1 MPLPLVLV
9 VDDAPEIGLI
19 VQRLG
24 RRAGQEVICRADAA
38 GAWEYLLQAPPD
50 RRPDLV
56 LLDLNLPDLPG
67 VELCRRLRA
76 MSAESRQAGLCDV
89 PLALFT
95 NWDQGSEVAVG
106 LEAGARFVVCKD
118 LLTRPEAWQARLAE
132 ILAAPR
138 EGTPDLAPRFA
149 VGRPLSA
156 AVPGLRRAL
165 RHPTLRPLGF
175 EVLAVLVRRALRQAK
190 CPWPTEV
197 LLDDLPPPENC
208 GAAEPPALAA
218 ALAEQVWCV
227 LGGAGSAPFQSAL
240 AAALGMEFRS

>member
-1 MPLPLVLV
+1 MSQPLLLV
-9 VDDAPEIGLI
+9 VDDVPEIGLI

-24 RRAGQEVICRADAA
+24 RRACQEVVWRSDAA
-38 GAWEYLLQAPPD
+38 GAWAYLVQAAEG

-67 VELCRRLRA
+67 VELCRRLRGA
-76 MSAESRQAGLCDV
+76 AGLCDV

-95 NWDQGSEVAVG
+95 NWDQGGEIAVG

-138 EGTPDLAPRFA
+138 PREGNPVFA
-149 VGRPLSA
+149 LRCAGGRPLSA
-156 AVPGLRRAL
+156 AFPGLRLAL

-175 EVLAVLVRRALRQAK
+175 EVLGVLVRRALRQAS
-190 CPWPTEV
+190 CPWPAEI
-197 LLDDLPPPENC
+197 LLDDFPSPGDP
-208 GAAEPPALAA
+208 GAAEPLARAA

-227 LGGAGSAPFQSAL
+227 LGGAGSAPFRAAL
-240 AAALGMEFRS
+240 AAALGD

>member
-1 MPLPLVLV
+1 MSLPLLLV

-24 RRAGQEVICRADAA
+24 RRAGQEVVCRPD
-38 GAWEYLLQAPPD
+38 GASGWEYLLHTAPD

-56 LLDLNLPDLPG
+56 LLDLNLPELPG

-76 MSAESRQAGLCDV
+76 MSTEGRQAGAGLCDV

-95 NWDQGSEVAVG
+95 NWEQSSEIAVG

-138 EGTPDLAPRFA
+138 PRQGNPDFALGLAG
-149 VGRPLSA
+149 GRPLSA
-156 AVPGLRRAL
+156 IVPGLRQAL

-175 EVLAVLVRRALRQAK
+175 EVLGVLVRRALRQAS
-190 CPWPTEV
+190 CPWPAEV
-197 LLDDLPPPENC
+197 LLDDLPPEDP
-208 GAAEPPALAA
+208 GAAEPLALAA

-227 LGGAGSAPFQSAL
+227 LGGAGSVAFQAAL
-240 AAALGMEFRS
+240 AAALGK